1 MSIKGVIFDLDG
13 VIVSTDEYHYKAWKA
28 MAVEEDICFDYEIN
42 HRLRG
47 VSRMESLEIILEKA
61 KKTYTA
67 EEKIGLANKKNDIY
81 VELLGRI
88 GPKDIFPGVRQLID
102 SLKKLGIKLAI
113 GSSSKNAVKI
123 LDKIGLNNYFDAVA
137 DGNQIVYSKPNPE
150 VFLLA
155 SKLFGV
161 APEYCAVVED
171 AEAGIEAAISA
182 NMKAIAVGSA
192 CNSSVA
198 NLRSTRIGD
207 FTAEDILKLV

>member
-28 MAVEEDICFDYEIN
+28 MADNEGIYFSYEIN

-61 KKTYTA
+61 KKTYTD
-67 EEKIGLANKKNDIY
+67 EEKIVLANKKNDIY
-81 VELLGRI
+81 VEILGQI
-88 GPKDIFPGVRQLID
+88 GPKDIYPGVRHLLD

-171 AEAGIEAAISA
+171 AKAGIEAAISA

-198 NLRSTRIGD
+198 NLRSTSIGN
-207 FTAEDILKLV
+207 FTTEDILKLV